1 MPLITRPAALV
12 RQGSLKLYA
21 TSVTVRDLKLPGF
34 YQINKLDPDEEG
46 PGFQRLL
53 NQGRAKKLTDYL
65 LDGHTEGDAFL
76 PTSLFLATNED
87 FQFDP
92 RRIPSVSMSR
102 KSDRLMLSTASI
114 ASRD

>member
-1 MPLITRPAALV
+1 LV

-21 TSVTVRDLKLPGF
+21 TSVTVRELKLPGF

-65 LDGHTEGDAFL
+65 LDGQTEGTPSFQL
-76 PTSLFLATNED
+76 RYFSQRTKISLSM
-87 FQFDP
+87 QP
-92 RRIPSVSMSR
+92 RIQSRSM
-102 KSDRLMLSTASI
+102 
-114 ASRD
+114 